1 MDSNGGG
8 SRQEERILRLAP
20 DFDPRDIDLTPVEG
34 FVLSRID
41 GRTSWKTLRQMGG
54 GLEPDEVDRILER
67 FREFGVLASGEAARS
82 EAKPSEARRNDRVR
96 AEADAPPRIDAS
108 LGISVEAQKSI
119 LGFEA
124 KLAAPYHEILGVA
137 ANADVK
143 DIKRAYFRLS
153 REYHPDRYFR
163 RNTGAFAARLDR
175 IFKKIAEA
183 YELLSDPNTRA
194 EIERSLASMPPAQ
207 PAASSGEYR
216 NASQG
221 SSERIGPE
229 PRGYRKPSRMENL
242 ERLRSRFAPPKRLI
256 AERRVKANQ
265 LFQAARVSAHQGRF
279 LEAAAGIR
287 LAIAFDPWNDDY
299 KKGFGEIQAQV
310 QAARAT
316 ELFEQARNA
325 SGAAEALPLLEEAL
339 NYRPYDVAML
349 TEAVQI
355 CLSVRDLAHAQDY
368 ATQLC
373 ELEPESAV
381 NHARL
386 AGVLRRRGQRQN
398 ALAALE
404 KARKIDPQHPD
415 VKAEQL
421 EQRRGLLRQPG
432 GTA

>member
-8 SRQEERILRLAP
+8 SRQEERILRLAA

-41 GRTSWKTLRQMGG
+41 GRTSWKTLRHIGG
-54 GLEPDEVDRILER
+54 GLAPDEVDRILER
-67 FREFGVLASGEAARS
+67 FQEFGVLEDADK
-82 EAKPSEARRNDRVR
+82 KP
-96 AEADAPPRIDAS
+96 APPRAPARTAPQAAEAPPKIDPS
-108 LGISVEAQKSI
+108 LGIPVEQQKNI

-124 KLAAPYHEILGVA
+124 RLTAPYHEILGVA

-163 RNTGAFAARLDR
+163 RNTGVFGPRLDR

-194 EIERSLASMPPAQ
+194 EIERSLASMPAQ
-207 PAASSGEYR
+207 PADAAASSGEYR
-216 NASQG
+216 NTAQG
-221 SSERIGPE
+221 SSERVGPE

-242 ERLRSRFAPPKRLI
+242 ERLRSRFAPPKKLI

-265 LFQAARVSAHQGRF
+265 LFQAARVSAHQKRF

-287 LAIAFDPWNDDY
+287 LAIAFDPWNDEY
-299 KKGFGEIQAQV
+299 KKGFAEIQGQV
-310 QAARAT
+310 QAARAA
-316 ELFEQARNA
+316 ELFEQARKET
-325 SGAAEALPLLEEAL
+325 GAAQALPLLEEAL
-339 NYRPYDVAML
+339 NYRPYDAEML
-349 TEAVQI
+349 AEAVKI
-355 CLSVRDLAHAQDY
+355 CIDVRDLKQAEDY
-368 ATQLC
+368 ASRLC

-381 NHARL
+381 HHARL
-386 AGVLRRRGQRQN
+386 AGVLRRRGQRQGASV
-398 ALAALE
+398 ALD